1 MATRQGL
8 LGKKVGMTQL
18 IAEGGE
24 VVPVTLI
31 EAGPCYVTQVKTE
44 AKDGYNA
51 IQIGFGPAKRLNKP
65 ELGHLRDLPRLRH
78 LREVRTDDVDQYK
91 VGQLID
97 VSQFGAGDFVDV
109 IGVSKGKGFAGA
121 VKRHH
126 FRGGPKTHGQS
137 DRHRAVGSIGSGT
150 TPGHVVKGMRGPGHM
165 GHERVTVLNL
175 KVEKIDPERNLLVVR
190 GAVPGP
196 ANGLVYV
203 RSAAK
208 TRAARKRWA
217 L

>member
-1 MATRQGL
+1 MATRRGL

-18 IAEGGE
+18 IAASGE
-24 VVPVTLI
+24 VVPVTVI
-31 EAGPCYVTQVKTE
+31 EAGPCYVTQIKTQ

-51 IQIGFGPAKRLNKP
+51 IQIGFGTAKRLNKP
-65 ELGHLRDLPRLRH
+65 ELGHLRDLPPLRN
-78 LREVRTDDVDQYK
+78 LREIRTDDVDQYK

-97 VSQFGAGDFVDV
+97 VSQFDTGDLIDV
-109 IGVSKGKGFAGA
+109 TATSKGKGFAGA
-121 VKRHH
+121 MKRHH
-126 FRGGPKTHGQS
+126 FGGGPITHGQS
-137 DRHRAVGSIGSGT
+137 DRQRAVGSIGAGT
-150 TPGHVVKGMRGPGHM
+150 TPGRVTKGLRGPGHM

-175 KVEKIDPERNLLVVR
+175 KVEKVDPERNLLVVR

-196 ANGLVYV
+196 NNGLVYI

-208 TRAARKRWA
+208 TQVTRKRRA

>member
-8 LGKKVGMTQL
+8 LGRKVGMTQL
-18 IAEGGE
+18 TVESGE

-31 EAGPCYVTQVKTE
+31 EAGPCYATQVKTE

-51 IQIGFGPAKRLNKP
+51 VQIGFGPAKRLTKP
-65 ELGHLRDLPRLRH
+65 ELGHLRDLPQLRH
-78 LREVRTDDVDQYK
+78 LHEVRTDDVDQYK
-91 VGQLID
+91 VGELLD
-97 VSQFGAGDFVDV
+97 VSRFGAGDLVDV
-109 IGVSKGKGFAGA
+109 VGVSKGKGFAGA

-150 TPGHVVKGMRGPGHM
+150 TPGRVVKGLRGPGHM

-175 KVEKIDPERNLLVVR
+175 KVEMIDPERNLLVVR

-196 ANGLVYV
+196 TNGMLYI

-208 TRAARKRWA
+208 TQVTRKRPV